1 MTSPFAVLYVCITGF
16 DTKTPFTSSVTT
28 LLDLIILIV
37 SSVNSPDT
45 ELGIVMTLFCPTPTS
60 KHQSEPSGRRF
71 NNPSGSTPMILEYW
85 GLIANLISMAKSE
98 LKFSSMPLMVK
109 EDDLLT

>member
-1 MTSPFAVLYVCITGF
+1 
-16 DTKTPFTSSVTT
+16 
-28 LLDLIILIV
+28 
-37 SSVNSPDT
+37 
-45 ELGIVMTLFCPTPTS
+45 
-60 KHQSEPSGRRF
+60 
-71 NNPSGSTPMILEYW
+71 MILEYW